1 MKAYEDYK
9 ESGTFWI
16 DSYPNHWELCK
27 LKFSS
32 RTIAGGTPDTKK
44 REYWEGNIPW
54 LPSGVV
60 QNCDVYEEDADTF
73 ITKLGLEKSAA
84 KMIPSDSVLIA
95 LTGATC
101 ANIAHLHFQASANQS
116 VIAMPGS
123 KKIDNRYLFYSLLA
137 YRNQILINKT
147 GGAQSGIN
155 DANVKNTEILRPPL
169 PEQRQIAAYLDY
181 KTKQIDRFIANR
193 KKQIDLLEERK
204 AKTIERA
211 ILRGIDKGVTLKDS
225 GFDWIGQ
232 IPNHW
237 EIWKLKFLARIT
249 TGNKD
254 TVDRED
260 DGQYPFYVRSDNV
273 ERISTYSFDGEA
285 ILTAGDG
292 VGVAKVFHYANGKFD
307 FHQRVYCIYNFR
319 KVIGKYAYYF
329 IKTNFIKEVKKQS
342 ALTTVDSLRL
352 PMLSNLQITLPP
364 INEQKIIIKYIESEL
379 NDYEELISKYQKQI
393 DLIQEYKTSLISKAV
408 TGKIDV
414 REWQPKQILKE
425 TV

>member
-1 MKAYEDYK
+1 MKAYQQYQD
-9 ESGTFWI
+9 SGTDYLSGLPSHWKIERGRFVFNYDKGKTPDETSHEKDTTSPIYLSMDYLRGDESAIIYAKDVSKCVHVKDGETLLLWDGANAGEFIRGKEGVLSSTMVKINLNRKMI
-16 DSYPNHWELCK
+16 DSYGW
-27 LKFSS
+27 
-32 RTIAGGTPDTKK
+32 
-44 REYWEGNIPW
+44 
-54 LPSGVV
+54 
-60 QNCDVYEEDADTF
+60 
-73 ITKLGLEKSAA
+73 
-84 KMIPSDSVLIA
+84 
-95 LTGATC
+95 
-101 ANIAHLHFQASANQS
+101 
-116 VIAMPGS
+116 
-123 KKIDNRYLFYSLLA
+123 YLFSHYEAKLRGLTIGMGVPHVNSL
-137 YRNQILINKT
+137 
-147 GGAQSGIN
+147 
-155 DANVKNTEILRPPL
+155 EIKDNPLPLPPL
-169 PEQRQIAAYLDY
+169 SEQRQIAAYLDY
-181 KTKQIDRFIANR
+181 KTTQIDRFITNR
-193 KKQIDLLEERK
+193 KKQIELLEERK

-211 ILRGIDKGVTLKDS
+211 ILRGIDKGVNLKVS

-319 KVIGKYAYYF
+319 KVLGKYAYYF

-352 PMLSNLQITLPP
+352 PMLSNIQITLPP
-364 INEQKIIIKYIESEL
+364 INEQKLIIEYIESEL

-393 DLIQEYKTSLISKAV
+393 DLMQEYKTSLISKAV

-414 REWQPKQILKE
+414 REWQPKQIISE